1 MNASE
6 RPQPN
11 KTKTFVDMNYLLK
24 EAPRTKHFI
33 TGAQA
38 MAEAVKRANVDMAI
52 AYPITPQSE
61 VMHLVGDI
69 YAQGHIKE
77 YYRAEEELGT
87 MSAIAGAARA
97 GVRLFTATSGPGLL
111 RGLEAIASWP
121 GHRVPAVLGVLTRV
135 VNAPLSIQP
144 DNVELAY
151 LMHCGAVMLHAE
163 NQQDTF
169 DMTLAAFAI
178 AEKVDVYI
186 PVSVATEGFFVT
198 HAKGYVNMTSEEY
211 ALNDFDPVAA
221 PVPAMDNET
230 PPARIQRD
238 APVQKS
244 NFMSYLIHSVWQQ
257 EIWDS
262 NRRAMKYVYEYL
274 GGPIEVINPDAD
286 VFVVA
291 SGCAAAQGREAQ
303 RYAQEADL
311 NVGLIKVRAL
321 RPFPTQEIRDA
332 VKNAKALIVPEH
344 NAIGWLSK
352 EVKAAIPNGGI
363 VVEGPRVYG
372 GMTLPVE
379 LIMKEIYTALGL
391 EYDLKL

>member
-1 MNASE
+1 MSPNT
-6 RPQPN
+6 RPTHN
-11 KTKTFVDMNYLLK
+11 KTLVDINYMLK
-24 EAPRTKHFI
+24 EAPRELKFI

-38 MAEAVKRANVDMAI
+38 MAEGVKRSNVDMAI

-69 YAQGHIKE
+69 YAQGHLKE

-111 RGLEAIASWP
+111 RGLEAIAAWP
-121 GHRVPAVLGVLTRV
+121 GHRVPAVIGVLTRV

-144 DNVELAY
+144 DNVEMAY
-151 LMHCGAVMLHAE
+151 LMHCGAVVLHAE

-169 DMTLAAFAI
+169 DMTMAAFAI
-178 AEKVDVYI
+178 SEQVDVYI
-186 PVSVATEGFFVT
+186 PTAVCTEGFFVT
-198 HAKGYVNMTSEEY
+198 HAKGYVNVTPEDM
-211 ALNDFDPVAA
+211 ALKDFDPIAA

-262 NRRAMKYVYEYL
+262 NSRAMKYIYEYL
-274 GGPIEVINPDAD
+274 DGPIEVINPDAD
-286 VFVVA
+286 VFVCA
-291 SGCAAAQGREAQ
+291 SGCAAAQAREAQ
-303 RYAQEADL
+303 RYAEEEGL
-311 NVGLIKVRAL
+311 NVGLIKVRAI
-321 RPFPTQEIRDA
+321 RPFPEKEIA
-332 VKNAKALIVPEH
+332 AATAKSKAIIVPEH

-352 EVKAAIPNGGI
+352 EVRAAIPDGGK
-363 VVEGPRVYG
+363 VVNGPRVYG

-379 LIMKEIYTALGL
+379 LIMVEIYEALGI
-391 EYDLKL
+391 EHDIKL

>member
-1 MNASE
+1 MSIELKKKELVSAE
-6 RPQPN
+6 
-11 KTKTFVDMNYLLK
+11 YLLK

-38 MAEAVKRANVDMAI
+38 MAEAVKRASVDMAI

-61 VMHLVGDI
+61 VMHLVGDV
-69 YAQGHIKE
+69 YHEGHIKE

-87 MSAIAGAARA
+87 MSAIHGAGRI

-111 RGLEAIASWP
+111 RGLEAIAAWP
-121 GHRVPAVLGVLTRV
+121 GHRIPAVIGVLTRV

-144 DNVELAY
+144 DNVEMAY
-151 LMHCGAVMLHAE
+151 LMHCGAVVLHAE

-178 AEKVDVYI
+178 SEKVDTYI
-186 PVSVATEGFFVT
+186 PTAVCTEGFFVT
-198 HAKGYVNMTSEEY
+198 HAKGYVEMTDEKLALEE
-211 ALNDFDPVAA
+211 FDSIAA

-262 NRRAMKYVYEYL
+262 NKRAMKWINQYL
-274 GGPIEVINPDAD
+274 GGPMEVINPDAD
-286 VFVVA
+286 VFVCA
-291 SGCAAAQGREAQ
+291 SGCAAAQAREAQ
-303 RYAQEADL
+303 RYAAEEGL
-311 NVGLIKVRAL
+311 SVGLIKIRAI
-321 RPFPTQEIRDA
+321 RPFPEAQLAEVT
-332 VKNAKALIVPEH
+332 KNAKAIIVPEH

-352 EVKAAIPNGGI
+352 EVKAAIPNSGI
-363 VVEGPRVYG
+363 VVDGPRVYG

-379 LIMKEIYTALGL
+379 LIMVEIYDALGI
-391 EYDLKL
+391 EHNIKL

>member
-1 MNASE
+1 MSPNT
-6 RPQPN
+6 RP
-11 KTKTFVDMNYLLK
+11 KLEKKLVDAKYLLQ
-24 EAPRTKHFI
+24 EAPRERHFI

-38 MAEAVKRANVDMAI
+38 MAEGVKRASVDMAI

-87 MSAIAGAARA
+87 MSAIHGAARA

-111 RGLEAIASWP
+111 RGLEAIAAWP

-144 DNVELAY
+144 DNVEMAY
-151 LMHCGAVMLHAE
+151 LMHCGAIVLHAE

-169 DMTLAAFAI
+169 DMTIAAFAI
-178 AEKVDVYI
+178 SEKVDVYI
-186 PVSVATEGFFVT
+186 PTAVCTEGFFVT
-198 HAKGYVNMTSEEY
+198 HAKGYVNMTAEDL
-211 ALNDFDPVAA
+211 ALTEFDPIAA

-262 NRRAMKYVYEYL
+262 NQRAMKYIYEYL
-274 GGPIEVINPDAD
+274 GGPIEVVNPDAD
-286 VFVVA
+286 VFVCA
-291 SGCAAAQGREAQ
+291 SGCAAAQAREAQ
-303 RYAQEADL
+303 RYAEEEGL
-311 NVGLIKVRAL
+311 NVGLIKVRAI
-321 RPFPTQEIRDA
+321 RPFPVQEMRDA
-332 VKNAKALIVPEH
+332 TKNAKAIIVPEH
-344 NAIGWLSK
+344 NAIGWLAK
-352 EVKAAIPNGGI
+352 EVKAAIPMSGI
-363 VVEGPRVYG
+363 VVDGPRVYG

-379 LIMKEIYTALGL
+379 LIMVEIYDALGI
-391 EYDLKL
+391 EHNIKL